1 MAIQQVLYFKCSYK
15 KSYMKISARNQ
26 IKGIIREI
34 KQGIITAKI
43 TIDIGGGNLLSSVI
57 TVDSV
62 EELNLKPGDEVYA
75 IIKST
80 EVMIG
85 KK

>member
-1 MAIQQVLYFKCSYK
+1 
-15 KSYMKISARNQ
+15 MKISARNQ
-26 IKGIIREI
+26 LKGIIREI
-34 KQGIITAKI
+34 KPGLVTAKL

-57 TVDSV
+57 TMDSIDD
-62 EELNLKPGDEVYA
+62 LNLKEDDEVFA

>member
-1 MAIQQVLYFKCSYK
+1 
-15 KSYMKISARNQ
+15 MKISARNQ
-26 IKGIIREI
+26 LKGIIREI
-34 KQGIITAKI
+34 KPGVVTAKL

-57 TVDSV
+57 TMDSIDD
-62 EELNLKPGDEVYA
+62 LNLKEDDEVFA

>member
-1 MAIQQVLYFKCSYK
+1 
-15 KSYMKISARNQ
+15 MKISARNQ
-26 IKGIIREI
+26 IKGVIREI
-34 KQGIITAKI
+34 KTGIVTAKI
-43 TIDIGGGNLLSSVI
+43 TIDIGGGNELSSVI

>member
-1 MAIQQVLYFKCSYK
+1 
-15 KSYMKISARNQ
+15 MKISARNQ
-26 IKGIIREI
+26 IKGIVREI
-34 KQGIITAKI
+34 KTGIVTAKI
-43 TIDIGGGNLLSSVI
+43 TIDIGGGNQLSSVI